1 MQKLLLLLLLLSPLN
16 VLAVERVAVWAYQPS
31 PPFASEHSQGLS
43 EALVQLLNEHSTNQ
57 KRFDFQLTQLPRK
70 RLDARLADN
79 EPGVLLW
86 ATPEFFPARLTAGA
100 HWTLPLLC
108 DTQDFISRSA
118 APFDYDGPQSLHG
131 RRLGGI
137 LGHRYTALEEDIGQG
152 LIHREDVHSDLQNL
166 NKLLSE
172 RIDVAL
178 MPRSAWLFYSVT
190 EVSQAQLYLGHAVR
204 VRPPPAHHRQPRS
217 RGHPVHP
224 ATGHRPAAQRP
235 LAAVASAL
243 RPAADERPLPEI
255 LSKRLWRIE
264 AGTAHTGETTNGE
277 RVSHEK
283 GTGDRPAAGPRRL
296 RHRPLRTLER

>member
-1 MQKLLLLLLLLSPLN
+1 MQKLLLLLLLLSPLS

-31 PPFASEHSQGLS
+31 PPFASEHSRGLS

-108 DTQDFISRSA
+108 DTQDFVSRSA

-190 EVSQAQLYLGHAVR
+190 EVSQAQLYVSPSPLYVFDRHLLTTASLGPEATQFIQQLVTDL
-204 VRPPPAHHRQPRS
+204 PRS
-217 RGHPVHP
+217 ALWQQLLRRYGL
-224 ATGHRPAAQRP
+224 QQM
-235 LAAVASAL
+235 SA
-243 RPAADERPLPEI
+243 PCP
-255 LSKRLWRIE
+255 KY
-264 AGTAHTGETTNGE
+264 
-277 RVSHEK
+277 
-283 GTGDRPAAGPRRL
+283 
-296 RHRPLRTLER
+296 